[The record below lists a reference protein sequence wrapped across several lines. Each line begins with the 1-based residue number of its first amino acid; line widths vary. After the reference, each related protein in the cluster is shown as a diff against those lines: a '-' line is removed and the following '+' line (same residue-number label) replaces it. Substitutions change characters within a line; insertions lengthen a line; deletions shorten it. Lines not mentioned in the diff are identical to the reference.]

1 MDKSRHNQLIIGL
14 IAGLGLLSLLVPFA
28 RADIFKYV
36 DKNGRVYLTDKPTHE
51 GYKLLVK
58 TWKGWEEKKSSWQ
71 DYKKNR
77 KRFTPA
83 INRIAARHKL
93 SNALLHAV
101 ITAESSYDPNAK
113 SRAGAVGLM
122 QLMPATAQ
130 RYGVRNRKDPV
141 ANMEGGTRYLKDL
154 LGMFNNDLSLALAAY
169 NAGENAVK
177 KYNNQIPPYEETRH
191 YVTRVLGFYKEYKA
205 SM

>member
-1 MDKSRHNQLIIGL
+1 MDKTRYNQLITGL
-14 IAGLGLLSLLVPFA
+14 IAGLGLLILLVPIA

-51 GYKLLVK
+51 GYKLLIK

-77 KRFTPA
+77 QRFTPA
-83 INRIAARHKL
+83 IDRIAARHQL
-93 SNALLHAV
+93 SNALVHAV
-101 ITAESSYDPNAK
+101 IKAESSYDPNAR
-113 SRAGAVGLM
+113 SSAGAVGLM

-130 RYGVRNRKDPV
+130 V

-154 LGMFNNDLSLALAAY
+154 LGMFNNDLTLALAAY

-177 KYNNQIPPYEETRH
+177 RYNNQIPPYEETRH
-191 YVTRVLGFYKEYKA
+191 YVNKVLGYYKEYKA